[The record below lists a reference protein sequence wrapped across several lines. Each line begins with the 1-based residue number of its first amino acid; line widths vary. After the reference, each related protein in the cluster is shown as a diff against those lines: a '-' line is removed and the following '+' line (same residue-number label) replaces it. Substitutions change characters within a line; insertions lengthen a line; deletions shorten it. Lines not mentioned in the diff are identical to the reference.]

1 MRIHEILAIDRKTGE
16 IADLLMRQISNAFTR
31 HGDLKGLLGFG
42 PSGDVPLYHEPAVI
56 SPADDDP
63 AAAAIS
69 STGNRPSV
77 PARYQ
82 AAEPELTSV
91 KTPNFGA
98 NPTDLAGRR
107 R

>member
-42 PSGDVPLYHEPAVI
+42 PAGDVPLYHETPVT
-56 SPADDDP
+56 SPAGDDSAD
-63 AAAAIS
+63 AAIS

-77 PARYQ
+77 SARYS
-82 AAEPELTSV
+82 AEPKLASV
-91 KTPNFGA
+91 RTPNLDA
-98 NPTDLAGRR
+98 KPIDLAGRR